1 MQNIVAKLNRPI
13 GLVPTMG
20 SIHEGHKKLI
30 NASKKQNFTTIATLF
45 INPTQFGENEDF
57 DEYPRNFNKD
67 KNNLSNLEVDI
78 LFSPDYSEMYPK
90 EFQTN
95 VINTEMSSVLEGE
108 SRPRHFTGVATVV
121 SKLFNIT
128 NPNKAYFGQK
138 DYQQLFIINK
148 LNTDLNHGVKIIS
161 IPTVR
166 ENNGLALS
174 SRNIY
179 LNQQERIAAKEIYSS
194 LKYGKSIYLEGETN
208 SNTIIESIQKYLA
221 KESLIKIEYI
231 SIRDKV
237 TFEPIKTISPLSI
250 TLIAVYIGKTRL
262 IDNLTF

>member
-95 VINTEMSSVLEGE
+95 VINSEMSSVLEGE

-161 IPTVR
+161 IPTVS

-208 SNTIIESIQKYLA
+208 SNTIIEYIQKYLE
-221 KESLIKIEYI
+221 KEPLIKIEYI
-231 SIRDKV
+231 SIRDKL
-237 TFEPIKTISPLSI
+237 TFEPTKTISLLSI
-250 TLIAVYIGKTRL
+250 ALIAVSIGKTRL